1 MRNGDVPVPE
11 ARVVT
16 ERCEEALRYTTRMI
30 ESVRPH
36 PSDSAEMKRG
46 KFEFF
51 KRLLALQ
58 VEAVKLLELYEFGET
73 AGPEK
78 HGNLMDKLQTAEL
91 ILPEYRQ
98 DISERLYPADT
109 EVVQFGTSKRGSKK

>member
-1 MRNGDVPVPE
+1 
-11 ARVVT
+11 
-16 ERCEEALRYTTRMI
+16 
-30 ESVRPH
+30 
-36 PSDSAEMKRG
+36 MKRG